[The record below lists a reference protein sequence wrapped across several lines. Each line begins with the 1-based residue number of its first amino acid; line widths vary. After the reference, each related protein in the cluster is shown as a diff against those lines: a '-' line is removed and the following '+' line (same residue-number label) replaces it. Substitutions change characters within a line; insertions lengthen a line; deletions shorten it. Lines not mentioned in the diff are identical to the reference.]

1 MCIQAIASDT
11 CVPDYYARTN
21 EVEDY
26 AQVNVAWVFQQASG
40 KLPAPGEGCM
50 QHQLD
55 ALSSSRA
62 AGLQEFKTNAGQK
75 HLNSLTCSA

>member
-11 CVPDYYARTN
+11 CVADYYARTN

-26 AQVNVAWVFQQASG
+26 AQVNVAWIYQQASG
-40 KLPAPGEGCM
+40 SLPAPGGGCM

-55 ALSSSRA
+55 ALSSSTA
-62 AGLQEFKTNAGQK
+62 AGLQEFKSKAKQK
-75 HLNSLTCSA
+75 DLNSLTCSA